1 MMYNEFIELI
11 GGEKISCEDYQKVE
25 TVYMYH
31 PLIGEVEP
39 KKQILKFWKL
49 GGMALINDMY
59 SRAQQISVMQQKIN
73 DFECQIEQTRA
84 KTQEEIN
91 DILSASDKKVEEL
104 KVKID
109 GYKKTLECY
118 FKVK

>member
-1 MMYNEFIELI
+1 M
-11 GGEKISCEDYQKVE
+11 KQK
-25 TVYMYH
+25 
-31 PLIGEVEP
+31 
-39 KKQILKFWKL
+39 
-49 GGMALINDMY
+49 N
-59 SRAQQISVMQQKIN
+59 N